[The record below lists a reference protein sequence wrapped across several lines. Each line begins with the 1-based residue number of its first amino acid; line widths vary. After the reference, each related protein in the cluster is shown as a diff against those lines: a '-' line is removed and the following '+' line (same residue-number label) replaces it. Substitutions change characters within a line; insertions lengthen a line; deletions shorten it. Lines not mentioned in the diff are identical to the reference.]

1 MKIVEFKL
9 LLKMFFFSVLF
20 YGIHKL
26 VFAQFLPINVER
38 KFIYSLELLYC
49 FFFFSS
55 VLISAIL
62 FAVNRKNINNVGF
75 TFLFLTVAKMGIAF
89 FFLQPILNSPETQIA
104 IEKKNFLVVFLIFL
118 AIETVVAVKILNNKQ

>member
-26 VFAQFLPINVER
+26 IFAQFLSTNIEQNFV
-38 KFIYSLELLYC
+38 YSLELLYC

-55 VLISAIL
+55 VLISVIL

-75 TFLFLTVAKMGIAF
+75 TFLFLTVAKMGVAF
-89 FFLQPILNSPETQIA
+89 FFLQPILNSTETQIA
-104 IEKKNFLVVFLIFL
+104 IEKKNFLVIFLIFL

>member
-1 MKIVEFKL
+1 MKSIEFKL
-9 LLKMFFFSVLF
+9 LLKMFFFSVVI

-26 VFAQFLPINVER
+26 VLSQFFSINVEQ
-38 KFIYSLELLYC
+38 KFVYSLELLYC

-89 FFLQPILNSPETQIA
+89 FFLQPILNSPATQTA
-104 IEKKNFLVVFLIFL
+104 LEKKNFLVIFLIFL
-118 AIETVVAVKILNNKQ
+118 AIETVAAIKILNNKQ

>member
-1 MKIVEFKL
+1 MKAVEFKL

-26 VFAQFLPINVER
+26 VFAQFLPTNIEQ
-38 KFIYSLELLYC
+38 KFVYSLELLYC

-55 VLISAIL
+55 VLISVIL

-104 IEKKNFLVVFLIFL
+104 IEKKNFLVIFLIFL